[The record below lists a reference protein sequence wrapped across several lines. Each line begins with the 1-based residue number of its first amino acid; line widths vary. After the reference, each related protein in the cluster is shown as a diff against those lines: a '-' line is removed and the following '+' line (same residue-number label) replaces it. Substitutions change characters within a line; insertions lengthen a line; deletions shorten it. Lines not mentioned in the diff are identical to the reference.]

1 MKMRWLTGNS
11 RWWQLAAG
19 ACLCLVSSGSEWVPA
34 QDVGSPVPPP
44 YRAERRSDFNP
55 TRTVK
60 GMLIGISHER
70 MSLTVLDRKE
80 GASFA
85 LFFPEN
91 AKVKASRKV
100 RKALG
105 KKKTSW
111 QDLKPGF
118 QIEVKFLELNRE
130 VLEIKLLKV
139 ET

>member
-11 RWWQLAAG
+11 RWWQPIVG
-19 ACLCLVSSGSEWVPA
+19 ACLCLVSAGSEWVLA

-44 YRAERRSDFNP
+44 FRAERRSDFNP
-55 TRTVK
+55 TRTIK

-105 KKKTSW
+105 KKEPSW
-111 QDLKPGF
+111 EDLKPGF
-118 QIEVKFLELNRE
+118 QVEVKFLELNRE

-139 ET
+139 ES

>member
-1 MKMRWLTGNS
+1 MKMRWLTGS
-11 RWWQLAAG
+11 FRWWQPVVG
-19 ACLCLVSSGSEWVPA
+19 ACLCLVSVGSDWVLA

-44 YRAERRSDFNP
+44 FRAERRSDFNP
-55 TRTVK
+55 TRTIK

-80 GASFA
+80 NTSMA

-118 QIEVKFLELNRE
+118 QVEVKFLELSRE

-139 ET
+139 ES

>member
-1 MKMRWLTGNS
+1 MVC
-11 RWWQLAAG
+11 A
-19 ACLCLVSSGSEWVPA
+19 GSEWVLA

-60 GMLIGISHER
+60 GMLLGISHER

-80 GASFA
+80 GTSFA

-139 ET
+139 ES

>member
-1 MKMRWLTGNS
+1 MKMRWSTGNP
-11 RWWQLAAG
+11 RWWRLVFGAG
-19 ACLCLVSSGSEWVPA
+19 LCMVCAGFEWGLA

-44 YRAERRSDFNP
+44 FRAERRSDFNP

-80 GASFA
+80 GSSIA
-85 LFFPEN
+85 LFFPES

-105 KKKTSW
+105 KKKMSW

-118 QIEVKFLELNRE
+118 QVEVKFLELNRE

-139 ET
+139 ES

>member
-11 RWWQLAAG
+11 RWWRLVFGAG
-19 ACLCLVSSGSEWVPA
+19 LCMVCAGSEWVLA

-60 GMLIGISHER
+60 GMLLGISHER

-139 ET
+139 ES